1 MIFVTLLQL
10 DILIPAQLTK
20 LMTELDRFPV
30 GENQNDLKSSHHMLH
45 MNQYNIFIQSKV
57 HVLVSRSMW
66 LWY

>member
-1 MIFVTLLQL
+1 MIFMTLLQL

-57 HVLVSRSMW
+57 LVFRSMW